1 MHNNDMD
8 HLNLLPINQL
18 AANKLRMAGV
28 AADPS
33 MLAVFQ
39 LMRWGWGLDDDVPMT
54 HRRAATELDRLC
66 RDPAPGEALDYLVAN
81 VPGGMSELHRILG
94 RLTPRPAAQL
104 LLDVLNMRLKADH
117 RKPCPSEDHTG

>member
-1 MHNNDMD
+1 MHNNDME

-18 AANKLRMAGV
+18 AANKLRTVGV

-39 LMRWGWGLDDDVPMT
+39 LMRWGLDDDVPLT
-54 HRRAATELDRLC
+54 HRRAATELERLC
-66 RDPAPGEALDYLVAN
+66 RDPAPGEVLDYLVAN
-81 VPGGMSELHRILG
+81 IPGGMTELYRILV

-104 LLDVLNMRLKADH
+104 LLDVLDMRLKADP
-117 RKPCPSEDHTG
+117 RNPCPRKDHTG

>member
-1 MHNNDMD
+1 MHNNDMEQ
-8 HLNLLPINQL
+8 LNMLPINQL
-18 AANKLRMAGV
+18 AVNKLRTVGV

-39 LMRWGWGLDDDVPMT
+39 LMRWGLDDDVPLT
-54 HRRAATELDRLC
+54 HRRAATELERLC
-66 RDPAPGEALDYLVAN
+66 RDPAPGEVLDYLVAN
-81 VPGGMSELHRILG
+81 IPGGMTELYRILV

-104 LLDVLNMRLKADH
+104 LLDVLDMRLKADH

>member
-1 MHNNDMD
+1 MHNNNLE

-33 MLAVFQ
+33 MLAVLQ
-39 LMRWGWGLDDDVPMT
+39 LMRWGLDDDVPLT
-54 HRRAATELDRLC
+54 HRRAATELERLC
-66 RDPAPGEALDYLVAN
+66 RDPAPGEVLDYLVEN
-81 VPGGMSELHRILG
+81 IPGGMTELYRILG

-104 LLDVLNMRLKADH
+104 LLDVLDMRLKADP
-117 RKPCPSEDHTG
+117 RNPYPSEDST

>member
-1 MHNNDMD
+1 MHNNNLE

-33 MLAVFQ
+33 MLAVLQ
-39 LMRWGWGLDDDVPMT
+39 LMRWGLDDDVPQT
-54 HRRAATELDRLC
+54 HRRAAAELERLC
-66 RDPAPGEALDYLVAN
+66 CDPAPGEVLDYLVEN
-81 VPGGMSELHRILG
+81 IPGGMTELYRILG

-104 LLDVLNMRLKADH
+104 LLDVLDMRLKADP
-117 RKPCPSEDHTG
+117 RNPYPSEDHAG

>member
-1 MHNNDMD
+1 MHNNDME

-18 AANKLRMAGV
+18 ASNKLRTVGV

-33 MLAVFQ
+33 MLAIFQ
-39 LMRWGWGLDDDVPMT
+39 LMRWGLDDDVPLT
-54 HRRAATELDRLC
+54 HRRAATELERLC

-81 VPGGMSELHRILG
+81 VPGGISELYRILG

-104 LLDVLNMRLKADH
+104 LLDVLDMRLKADP
-117 RKPCPSEDHTG
+117 RNPYPSEEPAG

>member
-8 HLNLLPINQL
+8 RLNLLPINQL
-18 AANKLRMAGV
+18 AVNKLRMAGV

-39 LMRWGWGLDDDVPMT
+39 LMRWGLDDDVPLT
-54 HRRAATELDRLC
+54 HRRAATELERLC
-66 RDPAPGEALDYLVAN
+66 RDPAPGEVLDYLVEN
-81 VPGGMSELHRILG
+81 IPGGVTELYRILG

-104 LLDVLNMRLKADH
+104 LLDVLDMRLKADP
-117 RKPCPSEDHTG
+117 RDPYPSEDPVE

>member
-1 MHNNDMD
+1 MHNNDME

-39 LMRWGWGLDDDVPMT
+39 LMRWGLDDDVPLT
-54 HRRAATELDRLC
+54 HRRTATELERLC
-66 RDPAPGEALDYLVAN
+66 RDPAPGEVLDYLVAN
-81 VPGGMSELHRILG
+81 IPGGMTELYRILV

-104 LLDVLNMRLKADH
+104 LLDVLDMRLKADH
-117 RKPCPSEDHTG
+117 RNPCPSEDHTG

>member
-1 MHNNDMD
+1 MHNNDME

-18 AANKLRMAGV
+18 AANKLRTVGV

-39 LMRWGWGLDDDVPMT
+39 LMRWGLDDDVPLT
-54 HRRAATELDRLC
+54 HRRAATELERLC

-81 VPGGMSELHRILG
+81 IPGGMTELYRILG

-104 LLDVLNMRLKADH
+104 LLDVLNMRLKADP
-117 RKPCPSEDHTG
+117 RNPCPGEDQTG

>member
-1 MHNNDMD
+1 MHNNDME

-39 LMRWGWGLDDDVPMT
+39 LMRWGLDDDVPLT
-54 HRRAATELDRLC
+54 HRRAATELERLC
-66 RDPAPGEALDYLVAN
+66 RDPAPGEALDYLVEN
-81 VPGGMSELHRILG
+81 IPGGMTELYRILG

-104 LLDVLNMRLKADH
+104 LLDVLDMRLKADH
-117 RKPCPSEDHTG
+117 RKPYPGEEPAG